1 MHSPL
6 DRCKGFPFVKICVVA
21 IGEMHFSVCIT
32 SVVHTFF
39 ILTKNKEELTM
50 ADYKTMYFELFNKI
64 TDVIEEL
71 KSVQQRTEEIY
82 IAGDCKED
90 TSAE

>member
-1 MHSPL
+1 M
-6 DRCKGFPFVKICVVA
+6 
-21 IGEMHFSVCIT
+21 T
-32 SVVHTFF
+32 
-39 ILTKNKEELTM
+39 
-50 ADYKTMYFELFNKI
+50 DYKTMYFELFNKI

-82 IAGDCKED
+82 IVGDCKED